1 LISSALIVDDNK
13 EVRNTLSSILEDA
26 GYSVEA
32 VENGKKA
39 ISICKKTPFD
49 VALIDVNL
57 PDVVGTELLPRLHEI
72 LPKMVKII
80 VTGYPSIEN
89 AAKAVNEK
97 ADGYIIK
104 PIDPEKLLEMI
115 EKLLKEKQNAYLQMF
130 SEVER
135 TKTNTPIFKYQ
146 HPEKW

>member
-1 LISSALIVDDNK
+1 ML
-13 EVRNTLSSILEDA
+13 TSILEDK

-39 ISICKKTPFD
+39 INICKKVSFD
-49 VALIDVNL
+49 VALIDVIL
-57 PDVVGTELLPRLHEI
+57 PDVKGTDLLPTLQEI
-72 LPKMVKII
+72 QPKMVKII
-80 VTGYPSIEN
+80 ITGYPSIEN
-89 AAKAVNEK
+89 AAKSVNEK

-104 PIDPEKLLEMI
+104 PFDPEKLLEMI
-115 EKLLKEKQNAYLQMF
+115 ERLIKAKENEYLQMF

-135 TKTNTPIFKYQ
+135 AQKNTPIFGYQ